1 MDKLTIEL
9 DGFEDPKTL
18 GQCVDIM
25 ELLQAHKAH
34 LNKEYKVKD
43 GHFKQPGGGAETVV
57 FFFFFFLFA
66 GSNKRVKF
74 VTETKYSPQDKQEL
88 IKYIVETGGYD
99 IIPASV
105 NQRAIKDRIEE
116 GEAVPGL
123 TTYDIV
129 KPSLTKR

>member
-9 DGFEDPKTL
+9 KGFEDPKTL

-25 ELLQAHKAH
+25 ELLQEHKAH
-34 LNKEYKVKD
+34 LNKEFKVMD
-43 GHFKQPGGGAETVV
+43 GHFKQLGVRLQTMLEDMNLTEC
-57 FFFFFFLFA
+57 A

-116 GEAVPGL
+116 GESVPGL

>member
-34 LNKEYKVKD
+34 LNKEYKVMD
-43 GHFKQPGGGAETVV
+43 GHFKQLGVRLQTMLEDMNLTEC
-57 FFFFFFLFA
+57 A

-116 GEAVPGL
+116 GESVPGL